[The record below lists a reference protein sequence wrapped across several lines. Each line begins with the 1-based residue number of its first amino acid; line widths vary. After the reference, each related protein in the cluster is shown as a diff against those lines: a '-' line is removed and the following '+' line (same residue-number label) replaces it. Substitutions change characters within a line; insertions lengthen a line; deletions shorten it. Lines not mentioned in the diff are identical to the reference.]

1 MSRKLVFVAI
11 LFILIVVSAVAFVV
25 NFPFETSPRG
35 GVKVGAYYYIWWGIP
50 FNNHWNRDIKY
61 TPFLGKYDSNDPT
74 ITDQHILLAKQHGI
88 DFFAV
93 SWIGKGDWINWD
105 FDDIDQNL
113 RDGILKAPHLQDF
126 SFCLFYETKIILDNA
141 KQKFAEIFVE
151 DIVYAAQNY
160 FTNPNYLRVADG
172 KPVLFIY
179 NLPCL
184 YQNLPQS
191 EVRELFDC
199 TRQQLLSM
207 NISVY
212 LVGDVGGG
220 PSPNNVDP
228 TSLYSINAT
237 TSYLF
242 SDASK
247 GWDAILE
254 DAEAYYPEWRS
265 EMNSKEIKFIPN
277 AYPGYNN
284 TGLED
289 VHKPVVLPPNETK
302 FKEMLTTAMNYADN
316 DLKIVMVTSWNE
328 WLESTAI
335 EPSMEL
341 GELFLHAIY
350 DVSP

>member
-1 MSRKLVFVAI
+1 MSRKLVFVVI
-11 LFILIVVSAVAFVV
+11 LFILIVVSVVAFVA
-25 NFPFETSPRG
+25 NFPFKTSSGG

-50 FNNHWNRDIKY
+50 FNNHWNEDVKY
-61 TPFLGKYDSNDPT
+61 TPFLSKYNSSDPT
-74 ITDQHILLAKQHGI
+74 IADRHILLAKQHGI

-113 RDGILKAPHLQDF
+113 RDGLLKAPHLRSF

-141 KQKFAEIFVE
+141 NQNFAEIFVE
-151 DIVYAAQNY
+151 DMVYAAENY
-160 FTNPNYLRVADG
+160 FTNPNYLHVADG

-179 NLPCL
+179 NLPYL
-184 YQNLPQS
+184 YQNLPEP
-191 EVRELFDC
+191 EVQGLFHYV
-199 TRQQLLSM
+199 RQRLLSM
-207 NISVY
+207 DINVY

-220 PSPNNVDP
+220 PSPHDVDA
-228 TSLYSINAT
+228 TWLYSINAT

-242 SDASK
+242 SDVSK
-247 GWDAILE
+247 GWDGILE

-265 EMNSKEIKFIPN
+265 EMNSRGIKFIPN
-277 AYPGYNN
+277 VYPGFNN
-284 TGLED
+284 TGLEG
-289 VHKPVVLPPNETK
+289 VHKPVVLLPNETM
-302 FKEMLTTAMNYADN
+302 FKEMLTTAINYADN

-341 GELFLHAIY
+341 GELSSQALSWA
-350 DVSP
+350 